1 MCVNARKAFRKI
13 QEHRKGKRKNVVSFG
28 NDRVFTTMST
38 YWLYHLN
45 RFKIRVGAG
54 EMAWQIRVLVALAK
68 DWDRILSTTWWL
80 TVSVTPVSESPP
92 AF

>member
-28 NDRVFTTMST
+28 NDRVFITTST

-45 RFKIRVGAG
+45 RFKIRVL
-54 EMAWQIRVLVALAK
+54 EK
-68 DWDRILSTTWWL
+68 WL
-80 TVSVTPVSESPP
+80 GR
-92 AF
+92 